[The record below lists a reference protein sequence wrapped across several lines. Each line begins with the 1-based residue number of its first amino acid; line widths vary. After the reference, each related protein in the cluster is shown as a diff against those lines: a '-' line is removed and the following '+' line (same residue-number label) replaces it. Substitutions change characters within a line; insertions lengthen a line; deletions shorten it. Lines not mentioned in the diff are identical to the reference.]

1 MALYLAPIINGQQV
15 DVDGKPL
22 NGGFI
27 KVYLADSSTPAT
39 TYNDED
45 GLNQNTWPIVLNT
58 LGVNAQGAIWLTGGA
73 AYKFVVENAAGVVQ
87 RSGSQLDNISGIN
100 DTTVSIDQWI
110 VYQSAPTYVSANSFT
125 VGGDQTATF
134 QPGRRVK
141 TQNTGGLAYGTII
154 SSSYG
159 APNTTVT
166 VSNTSGALDAG
177 LTQVSYGLISS
188 TDSSI
193 RQPGAYSGY
202 RSLIANTALT
212 AATAGELIT
221 ISASSLTMTL
231 PLGSTMVK
239 GDTYTF
245 QTAGAFI
252 LARSGADQIF
262 GPAGLAANV
271 AMYSNCSVTWT
282 GSVWAVIMGGNPTV
296 SAVVG
301 PSNTGRDQAANGLLQ
316 QWGSSVVTLNAS
328 SIATITFPVPFTA
341 LYTVVPTNGD
351 RSATTIAPI
360 VSSNSASNFGV
371 EFPGAGAIS
380 VRCNWIAYG
389 LGS

>member
-1 MALYLAPIINGQQV
+1 MAQYFAPLINDQQV
-15 DVDGKPL
+15 DDSGAPL
-22 NGGFI
+22 SGGTI
-27 KVYLADSSTPAT
+27 EVYLAGSSTPAT
-39 TYNDED
+39 TYSDQEGTVPNA
-45 GLNQNTWPIVLNT
+45 WPIVLNT
-58 LGVNAQGAIWLTGGA
+58 LGVNEQGSVWLTGGA
-73 AYKFVVENAAGVVQ
+73 SYKFIIKDADGVVQ
-87 RSGSQLDNISGIN
+87 RTIDDVPGIN
-100 DTTVSIDQWI
+100 DATVSIDQWI

-193 RQPGAYSGY
+193 RQPGSYSGY

-221 ISASSLTMTL
+221 ISAPTLTMTL

-262 GPAGLAANV
+262 GPAGLVANV
-271 AMYSNCSVTWT
+271 SMYSNCSVTWT
-282 GSVWAVIMGGNPTV
+282 GSVWAIIMGGNSTV
-296 SAVVG
+296 STVVG
-301 PSNTGRDQAANGLLQ
+301 PSNVGKIQLPGGLLQ

-328 SIATITFPVPFTA
+328 SIATITFPVAFSA

-351 RSATTIAPI
+351 RTATTIAPI
-360 VSSNSASNFGV
+360 VSSNAANNFGV
-371 EFPGAGAIS
+371 EFPGAGAIG

-389 LGS
+389 LGL